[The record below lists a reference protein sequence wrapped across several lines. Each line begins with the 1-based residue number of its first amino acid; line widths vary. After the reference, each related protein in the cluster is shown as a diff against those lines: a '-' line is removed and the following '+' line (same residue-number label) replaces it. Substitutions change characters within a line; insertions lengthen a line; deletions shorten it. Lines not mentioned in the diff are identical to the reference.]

1 MVEGLSA
8 ALGRLYAWVLRLAG
22 HRHAEPAL
30 AVVAFT
36 ESSFFP
42 VPPDAMIVPM
52 VLARRTRWV
61 RIALIALVGSVA
73 GGFLGYAIG
82 YLLWD
87 AIGEAILG
95 FYRLGDAFAEFR
107 NWYADGGALI
117 VFLAAFTP
125 LPYKAVTIASG
136 VVGMDLWAFGLAS
149 IAGRGLRFFVVAAL
163 PALLGAQAETLI
175 RRHARLATWAGLAL
189 LAAVALAVVLAA

>member
-1 MVEGLSA
+1 MADRLIA
-8 ALGRLYAWVLRLAG
+8 AFGRLYAWVIRLAG

-30 AVVAFT
+30 AAVAFT

-42 VPPDAMIVPM
+42 VPPDTMIVPM
-52 VLARRTRWV
+52 ALARRERWV
-61 RIALIALVGSVA
+61 RIALIALTGSVA

-87 AIGEAILG
+87 AVGEAILA
-95 FYRLGDAFAEFR
+95 FYRMGDAFAEFQA
-107 NWYADGGALI
+107 WYADGGALI

-136 VVGMDLWAFGLAS
+136 VAGMDLLAFGLAS
-149 IAGRGLRFFVVAAL
+149 AAGRGLRFFAVAAL
-163 PALLGAQAETLI
+163 PAFLGVRAEILI

-189 LAAVALAVVLAA
+189 AAAVVVVAVLV

>member
-8 ALGRLYAWVLRLAG
+8 ALGRLYAWVLKLAG
-22 HRHAEPAL
+22 HRHAAPAL
-30 AVVAFT
+30 AAVAFA

-52 VLARRTRWV
+52 VLARRERWI
-61 RIALIALVGSVA
+61 RIALIALAGSVA

-95 FYRLGDAFAEFR
+95 FYRLGDAFAEFQD
-107 NWYADGGALI
+107 WYADGGALI
-117 VFLAAFTP
+117 VFFAAFTP
-125 LPYKAVTIASG
+125 LPYKAITIARRSG
-136 VVGMDLWAFGLAS
+136 GHGSLGVR
-149 IAGRGLRFFVVAAL
+149 AGIDQRAAGCGFSWSQL
-163 PALLGAQAETLI
+163 C
-175 RRHARLATWAGLAL
+175 RRCSGRRPRP
-189 LAAVALAVVLAA
+189 

>member
-1 MVEGLSA
+1 MVDGITA
-8 ALGRLYAWVLRLAG
+8 AFGRLYAWVIRLAG

-30 AVVAFT
+30 AAVAFT

-52 VLARRTRWV
+52 ALAHRERWI

-82 YLLWD
+82 NLLWD
-87 AIGEAILG
+87 AVGETILG
-95 FYRLGDAFAEFR
+95 FYRLGDAFAEFQA
-107 NWYADGGALI
+107 WYADGGALI

-149 IAGRGLRFFVVAAL
+149 AVGRGLRFFVVAAL

-189 LAAVALAVVLAA
+189 LAAVALAAVRV